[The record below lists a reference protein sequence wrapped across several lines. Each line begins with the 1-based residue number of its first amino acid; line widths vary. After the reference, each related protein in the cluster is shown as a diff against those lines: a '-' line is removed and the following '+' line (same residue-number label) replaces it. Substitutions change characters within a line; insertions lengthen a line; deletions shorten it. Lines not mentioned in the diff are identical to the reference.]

1 MDYSDRYCA
10 ITEYRPGEFHRTRT
24 SVFSFIKNNEWFTGR
39 IIILSTDPISLTPY
53 EESQIQRIYHD
64 VEYRVVDLEL
74 PKGLIKRI
82 NKKSLNRSVISEYL
96 YLYALKIKSRGNI
109 FFSNS
114 VVFNKDVIPFINGE
128 CVTAARKAGVLP
140 QGSGFDVNHKLYYI
154 PGSETSDNLYKR
166 AVKIMGEVNNLHDP
180 SSKSLIFTSSLL
192 EFKIEVNIID
202 LHNLVDSSRFSK
214 SRYSNFVRYS
224 KSIVAL
230 NMNTLQNSE
239 PNLFTRINSF
249 WSNLNRESLAYKPKE
264 TKISKRAAEI
274 LEVKK
279 QKRYTDNQKISKTRP
294 KFNKNSRLIQ
304 LDIDNPDLEVS
315 QDALNSNIALYTICN
330 DEFMIGAKVMIQSFL
345 KNNTWFKGDIV
356 VLYNGTYSGLSYDSM
371 NLLTSIYDKIK
382 FTKVDE
388 SPYVELIHKFKKT
401 GRSSQLRFIPSLFTF
416 EIFEEV
422 SKYDYLLYLDSDML
436 VRSDLSELFK
446 FDHEMI
452 VTPDA
457 GEYSTNTP
465 VNDFNGGFMF
475 LSNKISRNKYRDQLI
490 SHAMKM
496 QNMVLAD
503 QTIMNSFFTGNLY
516 SAGVNYNCLKRCF
529 SDTNFHNFN
538 SNIKIVHY
546 VGAKPWHHDKPLFE
560 TKYSKIESL
569 WQRELSRINQEE
581 YPNPVKK
588 KIAVFCHLYYT
599 DLWQELRTHLKD
611 IGFKFDLYVTIGTDS
626 LDAERNI
633 LMSYPNAKVYK
644 IENRGADFGGFFT
657 CLNNVFD
664 MSLNYDWILKIHGKK
679 SMLVNERKGSI
690 WRKNLYQSL
699 ITHAD
704 IKIED
709 RINDS
714 SVGMIGDSRYMIGK
728 TSFDKRA
735 GRSVNQENIDYL
747 RNKYDIKDDTLSFF
761 AGSMFW
767 INFDILEKTFK
778 DNRMNLTDFDRGH
791 SPDGTLAHA
800 MERFIS
806 NVVRDSGKR
815 IVNI

>member
-1 MDYSDRYCA
+1 MDYLDNYCA
-10 ITEYRPGEFHRTRT
+10 ITEYRPGEFHKTRT
-24 SVFSFIKNNEWFTGR
+24 SIFSFVKNNEWFTGK
-39 IIILSTDPISLTPY
+39 IIVLSTVPINLTPF
-53 EESQIQRIYHD
+53 EESQIQQIYHD
-64 VEYRVVDLEL
+64 VEYKVIDLEFS
-74 PKGLIKRI
+74 KDLIKRI
-82 NKKSLNRSVISEYL
+82 NKKSLNANLISDYL

-114 VVFNKDVIPFINGE
+114 VIFNKEVIPFINGE
-128 CVTAARKAGVLP
+128 CVTLARKGGVLP
-140 QGSGFDVNHKLYYI
+140 QGSGSDINHKLYYI
-154 PGSETSDNLYKR
+154 SGCRTSESLYKR
-166 AVKIMGEVNNLHDP
+166 AVKLIGEVSNLHDP
-180 SSKSLIFTSSLL
+180 NSKSLILISALI
-192 EFKIEVNIID
+192 EFKIEVNLID
-202 LHNLVDSSRFSK
+202 LHNLVDSSRFPK
-214 SRYSNFVRYS
+214 AKYSNFVRYS
-224 KSIVAL
+224 RSIIAV
-230 NMNTLQNSE
+230 NMNTLENSE
-239 PNLFTRINSF
+239 PNLFSRINSF
-249 WSNLNRESLAYKPKE
+249 WSNINQESLKYKPIE
-264 TKISKRAAEI
+264 SKIDKKKAQDLEI
-274 LEVKK
+274 KK
-279 QKRYTDNQKISKTRP
+279 QVKYANSQKISRTRP
-294 KFNKNSRLIQ
+294 NFNKNSRLVQ
-304 LDIDNPDLEVS
+304 LDIDNPDLNVS
-315 QDALNSNIALYTICN
+315 QDVLSSNIALYTICN
-330 DEFMIGAKVMIQSFL
+330 DEFIVGAKVMIQSFL
-345 KNNTWFKGDIV
+345 RNNRWFNGDIV
-356 VLYNGTYSGLSYDSM
+356 ILHNDTYSKISPDNMEMLIS
-371 NLLTSIYDKIK
+371 LYDKIK
-382 FTKVDE
+382 LIEVNE

-436 VRSDLSELFK
+436 IRSDLSDLFK

-457 GEYSTNTP
+457 GEYNPSSP

-475 LSNKISRNKYRDQLI
+475 LSNRISRNKYRDQLI
-490 SHAMKM
+490 SHAMGM

-503 QTIMNSFFTGNLY
+503 QTIMNSFFTGNLH
-516 SAGVNYNCLKRCF
+516 SAGINYNCLKRCF
-529 SDTNFHNFN
+529 QDSNFHNFN

-546 VGAKPWHHDKPLFE
+546 VGAKPWHYDKPPFE

-569 WQRELSRINQEE
+569 WQRELSRINREE

-611 IGFKFDLYVTIGTDS
+611 IGFKFDLYVTIGADS
-626 LDAERNI
+626 LDAEKNI
-633 LMSYPNAKVYK
+633 LMAYPNAKVYK

-664 MSLNYDWILKIHGKK
+664 MGLNYDWILKIHGKK

-714 SVGMIGDSRYMIGK
+714 SVGMIGDSRYMMGK
-728 TSFDKRA
+728 TSFDKKA

-747 RNKYDIKDDTLSFF
+747 RNKYDIKDDALSFF

-778 DNRMNLTDFDRGH
+778 DNRMNLTDFESGH

-815 IVNI
+815 IINI